1 MSRLARGKEPAPLGQ
16 IADLLEQPRT
26 AAEGWAELVATHP
39 LHPTG
44 FVRLAVCVVR
54 KQLAHALHNRPQLCC
69 FVRAHVQQVLLRQ
82 RIVFFWVVST
92 LFAIKQVLAAECLL
106 SSKQS
111 LSEVLV
117 EVRLCFGCGLLAARP
132 VLDVGFAV
140 ERPAEVAIKRTL
152 AQTHLRCF
160 LGAAPHLFCA
170 RVSHVV
176 VAGVVVAG
184 VVDADVVA
192 AVFAKRSALATR
204 RLGLQMVL
212 VWCEWCEWCE

>member
-26 AAEGWAELVATHP
+26 AAEVWAELVATHP
-39 LHPTG
+39 LHPAG
-44 FVRLAVCVVR
+44 FVRLAVGVVR

-82 RIVFFWVVST
+82 RIVLFWVVST

-111 LSEVLV
+111 SREVLV

-140 ERPAEVAIKRTL
+140 ERHAEVAIPRAL
-152 AQTHLRCF
+152 SQTHQRCF

-170 RVSHVV
+170 GVSH
-176 VAGVVVAG
+176 VVAG
-184 VVDADVVA
+184 VVDAGVVVAGVVA

-212 VWCEWCEWCE
+212 VWCE